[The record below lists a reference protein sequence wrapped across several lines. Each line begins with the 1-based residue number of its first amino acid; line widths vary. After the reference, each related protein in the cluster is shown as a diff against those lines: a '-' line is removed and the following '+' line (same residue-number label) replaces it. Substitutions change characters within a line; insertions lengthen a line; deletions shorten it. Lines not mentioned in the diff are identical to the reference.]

1 MKTNLF
7 GPAVE
12 FELYADGRVVF
23 KLRDIVR
30 ALGLGWKGQY
40 DKTKSDPF
48 KRYDVFNERF
58 ETPDEKTAMSV
69 AIFSDNV
76 QNFLDDISVNRCPK
90 DVAQKVLSIRDELR
104 GKNLAEEAL
113 QHLM

>member
-1 MKTNLF
+1 MKTNIF

-12 FELYADGRVVF
+12 FEHYADGRVAF
-23 KLRDIVR
+23 KLKDIVR
-30 ALGLGWKGQY
+30 ALGLGWESQY
-40 DKTKSDPF
+40 HKTKSDPF
-48 KRYDVFNERF
+48 KRYAVFNERF

-69 AIFSDNV
+69 AIFADNV
-76 QNFLDDISVNRCPK
+76 QNFLDDINVNRCPK

-104 GKNLAEEAL
+104 GKNLAEDAL